1 MTNRESLAHDMLE
14 SGNEHFQ
21 IAVHPNRVLFWT
33 TDPNGGCEVVSANW
47 CDLTNQAPADAHG
60 SGWLE
65 IVAPEDRARVADAV
79 RWAVSSHRGFYLH
92 YRIRRPDGIIRCVLH
107 DAAPRTLPSGK
118 FNGLVGTLTDETD
131 TIEGELALKNSAQQV
146 YQFLGGVSLPTLAI
160 DPNGELVHI
169 NTILADT
176 LGRSVGDLIGSN
188 WIDQYIVAE
197 DQLRVRNL
205 IGVTESAHELPQ
217 DIEFQVHT
225 PSGRRLYR
233 WHLILLR
240 DFAGAPVSLTMMGTD
255 ITQWRR
261 TGAQQRLA
269 AQMFDNSKE
278 AMVITDRNNLIVSV
292 NRAFSALTGY
302 SSQEAIG
309 QNPRILQSGKHD
321 ESFYRD
327 MWRSIL
333 EHGFWR
339 GDIWDRRKDGTFYP
353 KFLAISAIREN
364 DEEISH
370 FSAIFYDVS
379 ERKKLEERM
388 ETLAH
393 YDALTGLP
401 NRMLL
406 QDRLEQAIA
415 YAARLQQHFALLF
428 IDLDGFKPVNDNYNH
443 QVGDEVLKLVGQ
455 RIGAALRAIDTAARL
470 GGDEFVVILTDIR
483 DIDSTNSVAE
493 KLVSALSEPY
503 IVGEYTISISASIGA
518 SIYPNDE
525 KTAQELLRSAD
536 EAMYQA
542 KRTGKQ
548 RVIFYGGI
556 GE

>member
-1 MTNRESLAHDMLE
+1 
-14 SGNEHFQ
+14 
-21 IAVHPNRVLFWT
+21 
-33 TDPNGGCEVVSANW
+33 
-47 CDLTNQAPADAHG
+47 
-60 SGWLE
+60 
-65 IVAPEDRARVADAV
+65 
-79 RWAVSSHRGFYLH
+79 
-92 YRIRRPDGIIRCVLH
+92 
-107 DAAPRTLPSGK
+107 
-118 FNGLVGTLTDETD
+118 
-131 TIEGELALKNSAQQV
+131 
-146 YQFLGGVSLPTLAI
+146 
-160 DPNGELVHI
+160 
-169 NTILADT
+169 
-176 LGRSVGDLIGSN
+176 
-188 WIDQYIVAE
+188 
-197 DQLRVRNL
+197 
-205 IGVTESAHELPQ
+205 
-217 DIEFQVHT
+217 
-225 PSGRRLYR
+225 
-233 WHLILLR
+233 
-240 DFAGAPVSLTMMGTD
+240 MMGTD